1 MFHPDK
7 TPKGVANG
15 ILAFLLIYTA
25 TVMPYKIAFIDSVP
39 GDGWFYLDIV
49 IDTLF
54 FLDVCVNLT
63 SAYYDEERVLITNR
77 K

>member
-7 TPKGVANG
+7 TPKSIANAV
-15 ILAFLLIYTA
+15 LAVLLIYTA

-39 GDGWFYLDIV
+39 GDDWFYLDII
-49 IDTLF
+49 IDVLF
-54 FLDVCVNLT
+54 FLDFLVNLT
-63 SAYYDEERVLITNR
+63 SAYYDSDRILITNR